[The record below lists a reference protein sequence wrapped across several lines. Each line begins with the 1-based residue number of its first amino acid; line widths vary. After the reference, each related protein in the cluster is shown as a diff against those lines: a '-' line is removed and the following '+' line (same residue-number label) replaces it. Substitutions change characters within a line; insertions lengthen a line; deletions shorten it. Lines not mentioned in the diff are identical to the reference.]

1 MSRQAE
7 GVNASYVGWETDGL
21 QSGDRCFV
29 LSDEGSHVHVRWT
42 SGAKAGQYDMVKAG
56 HLVFDASSAPPDDE
70 FGFEVDPRRLVSV
83 ACREVLD
90 RGGSPALFQALEESG
105 HLESIARC
113 TRVALVQIREAI
125 SNDPAWKQVMGDL
138 GQDADRITREAI
150 KFAAVA
156 ILENEVDDDDVD

>member
-7 GVNASYVGWETDGL
+7 GVHASYVGWEHDGL
-21 QSGDRCFV
+21 QAGDRCFV

-42 SGAKAGQYDMVKAG
+42 SGAKVGQYDMMKAG
-56 HLVFDASSAPPDDE
+56 SLVFDASTSPPDDE

-90 RGGSPALFQALEESG
+90 RGGEPALFQALEESG
-105 HLESIARC
+105 HLETIARC
-113 TRVALVQIREAI
+113 TKVALAQIRETVAK
-125 SNDPAWKQVMGDL
+125 DPAWKQVMGDL
-138 GQDADRITREAI
+138 GADSERITREAI

-156 ILENEVDDDDVD
+156 FLESEVDDDDVD